1 MRDDEQTSLFLLG
14 IGSFSHHLSERRKKM
29 RKLFTLGVLLLF
41 GVTALI
47 PSESQAFNSGTH
59 IYIAERVFPLAFDK
73 INLYYGSIAPDL
85 SSYVNDPEDWPT
97 AFCDTHYKFI
107 KIPNDRWKL
116 TPRAFAKGWQTHNE
130 IWAADY
136 YAHGTCKCFGGC
148 IAMSCS
154 YEGYVPTQ
162 AVELANM
169 PEFEQYLNSPPYYE
183 LAHFAVEVAID
194 LLLTKNQD
202 PILGLKLF
210 WAAKYR
216 SQGDVNLMVGTFVKD
231 NKPPTKLTLEDAES
245 NFQDLVIS
253 YATALALP
261 DPYRMIALGDLG
273 YLISQETIPPAK
285 VQEILEEAMI
295 LCEEPDQFGHT
306 YLEIIQ
312 SAIKGIR
319 RNPGL
324 IR

>member
-1 MRDDEQTSLFLLG
+1 
-14 IGSFSHHLSERRKKM
+14 
-29 RKLFTLGVLLLF
+29 
-41 GVTALI
+41 
-47 PSESQAFNSGTH
+47 
-59 IYIAERVFPLAFDK
+59 
-73 INLYYGSIAPDL
+73 
-85 SSYVNDPEDWPT
+85 
-97 AFCDTHYKFI
+97 
-107 KIPNDRWKL
+107 
-116 TPRAFAKGWQTHNE
+116 
-130 IWAADY
+130 
-136 YAHGTCKCFGGC
+136 
-148 IAMSCS
+148 
-154 YEGYVPTQ
+154 
-162 AVELANM
+162 M